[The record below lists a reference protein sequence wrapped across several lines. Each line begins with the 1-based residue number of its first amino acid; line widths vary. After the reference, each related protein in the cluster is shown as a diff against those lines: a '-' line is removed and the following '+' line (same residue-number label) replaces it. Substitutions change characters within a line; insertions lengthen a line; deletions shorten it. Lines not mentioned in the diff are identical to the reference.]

1 MLAVIGVFSA
11 STYNHFTNPRYAK
24 EDIRSAV
31 TFWRQ
36 AGRLEPLLAI
46 GSLWTTQRYLN
57 SAEEKRLF
65 FVGDSDS
72 DVVSSIEKVFSTQSA
87 SSVYVLLTRD
97 WSQAKET
104 AIRNAFGITQERAY
118 PGVKIF
124 RISSPRKIEF
134 SDASPKPAASATSGS
149 LMKNPLRV
157 LRRR

>member
-1 MLAVIGVFSA
+1 FCLFVGTALAYVVCANRVLGTAAMLAVIGVFSA

-46 GSLWTTQRYLN
+46 GSLWTTQRYLK

-65 FVGDSDS
+65 FFDHT
-72 DVVSSIEKVFSTQSA
+72 DVVSSIEQVFSSQSA

-97 WSQAKET
+97 WHRARET
-104 AIRNAFGITQERAY
+104 TIRNAFRITQERAY

-124 RISSPRKIEF
+124 RISRPRKIEF
-134 SDASPKPAASATSGS
+134 SDAS
-149 LMKNPLRV
+149 
-157 LRRR
+157 